1 MSSLSRSIRYAAVAI
16 VALAGCEVVPNADK
30 KQDTTVLPPSA
41 SAAAAAAA
49 AGARVDSVSGVPAAP
64 SESASS
70 AASRADT
77 GVVQLY
83 PSSPRRGGVVF
94 ALAAGLGTAS
104 SPRCSWKGEPIS
116 CYLTPGGVLAI
127 VPLPADEAAG
137 TFALTFENGGVRIAR
152 QIVVADRSFGRQLVL
167 LDKQRWALLSRRA
180 DVARDARVVRGIL
193 SSESPDRRWRGR
205 WKEPLPMGK
214 STGYG
219 VDRFYAEASDSARAI
234 TLDTTMRSRGAFGG
248 DTLELG
254 VGDVPSWRHAGVDVP
269 ARKGAIVAAPAGAV
283 VADVGDYVL
292 TGRTVLLDHGQG
304 VFSAYFH
311 LDTALVQRGDAVRPG
326 RAIGRV
332 GATGLATGPHLHYGV
347 YIHGRDVDPAAWRDM
362 PSFVYSDTAK
372 AAATR

>member
-1 MSSLSRSIRYAAVAI
+1 MTNISRYAVIAI
-16 VALAGCEVVPNADK
+16 VSLAACEVVPSTAK

-41 SAAAAAAA
+41 TATAAAAVAAA
-49 AGARVDSVSGVPAAP
+49 DSVAGVPPAP
-64 SESASS
+64 SDSAST

-77 GVVQLY
+77 GIVQLY

-94 ALAAGLGTAS
+94 ALASGLGTAS
-104 SPRCSWKGEPIS
+104 GPRCSWKGVPIP
-116 CYLTPGGVLAI
+116 CYLTPGGVLATI
-127 VPLPADEAAG
+127 PLPADEPAG

-152 QIVVADRSFGRQLVL
+152 QVAVADRSFGRQLVL
-167 LDKQRWALLSRRA
+167 LDKLRWALLSRRA
-180 DVARDARVVRGIL
+180 DVARDARVVRGLL
-193 SSESPDRRWRGR
+193 SAESPERRWRGR

-214 STGYG
+214 SAGYG

-248 DTLELG
+248 DTLEM
-254 VGDVPSWRHAGVDVP
+254 VAGDVPSWRHAGIDVP
-269 ARKGAIVAAPAGAV
+269 AKKGALVAAPAAGV
-283 VADVGDYVL
+283 VAEVGDYVL

-311 LDTALVQRGDAVRPG
+311 LDTALVERGDAI
-326 RAIGRV
+326 RAGKTIGRV

-362 PSFVYSDTAK
+362 PPFVYADTART
-372 AAATR
+372 AAPR